1 MDAPKGMKTGGGTEH
16 GGYAIWETRDIL
28 SSAALRTV
36 RCVISYARRTTSLFS
51 ARKPVGEGA
60 YPGVD
65 CNGAGADV
73 VGTRFGK
80 GIYTSSTSSKS
91 VSVCHD

>member
-1 MDAPKGMKTGGGTEH
+1 MDAPKGMKTAGGTEH
-16 GGYAIWETRDIL
+16 GEYAIWETRDIL

-36 RCVISYARRTTSLFS
+36 RCAISYAHPMTYLFS

-60 YPGVD
+60 YRRVD
-65 CNGAGADV
+65 CNGASADV
-73 VGTRFGK
+73 VRARFGK